1 MHADYAFI
9 NGEVITVRPDDRVF
23 QAAAVRGNE
32 ICAVGTTEE
41 VLGLS
46 GPKTQVVDL
55 RGNSL
60 LPGFIDSHLHML
72 LYGTNQLGVDCKND
86 VGNIEGIKARLAERA
101 RTTPAGEWVR
111 GWGYN
116 DQRLAEG
123 RHPTRDDLDEVS
135 EDHPVIAVRTCNHI
149 SVVNSKA
156 LELLGITRDTPDPEG
171 GQIARG
177 EDGEPTGVLKET
189 AHMLAFETSRYSPE
203 EMMEALTIADH
214 DFVRLGITS
223 IHEAGGYGP
232 DQMRAMYRAGAEG
245 RVKVRIYA
253 MVCSL
258 NRSEVFV
265 SKMVAAGLVTGVGD
279 ERFRIG
285 PAKIFTDGSSSG
297 PTCATRE
304 PYTSDPNDSGILYYS
319 QEEIDGILGVAH
331 REGFQITAHAIGDKA
346 VEMVMNCIEKTLKEH
361 PREDHRHRIE
371 HAGMVPPDL
380 MERMKRLGIVP
391 IPNPAFFY
399 EFGEGYVKNYGGRI
413 EHMFPLA
420 DYAREGVVAASGSD
434 APVTVP
440 NPMRGI
446 YCGLTRRAES
456 GTPVAESQRTT
467 LMHAIRSFTING
479 AYASFEE
486 DRKGSIEVGKLADL
500 VVLDGSI
507 LSASPERILSMK
519 PTLTMINGEIVYGG
533 EDEGGPEGRSRLS
546 AATSPAR

>member
-1 MHADYAFI
+1 MHADYVFI
-9 NGEVITVRPDDRVF
+9 NGEVITVRPDDHVF

-41 VLGLS
+41 VLNLS
-46 GPKTQVVDL
+46 GPETQILDL

-60 LPGFIDSHLHML
+60 LPGFVDSHLHML

-86 VGNIEGIKARLAERA
+86 VGNIEGIQARLAERA
-101 RTTPAGEWVR
+101 RTTPAGEWIR

-123 RHPTRDDLDEVS
+123 RHPTRDDLDEVT

-171 GQIARG
+171 GQIVHS

-189 AHMLAFETSRYSPE
+189 AHMGAFEASKYPPE
-203 EMMEALTIADH
+203 EMMEALAIADDH
-214 DFVRLGITS
+214 FVRLGITS
-223 IHEAGGYGP
+223 IHEAGGFGP
-232 DQMRAMYRAGAEG
+232 DQMRSMYRAVSER

-258 NRSEVFV
+258 DRSEEFV
-265 SKMVAAGLVTGVGD
+265 HKMVEAGLVTGIGD

-319 QEEIDGILGVAH
+319 QEEIDDILGAAH

-346 VEMVMNCIEKTLKEH
+346 VEMVMNCIEKALKNH
-361 PREDHRHRIE
+361 PRENHRHRIE

-391 IPNPAFFY
+391 IPNPAFVY

-413 EHMFPLA
+413 EHIFPLA

-440 NPMRGI
+440 DPMRGI
-446 YCGLTRRAES
+446 YCALTRRAES
-456 GTPVAESQRTT
+456 GTLVAASQRTT

-479 AYASFEE
+479 AYASFED

-500 VVLDGSI
+500 VMLDGSI
-507 LSASPERILSMK
+507 LSASPQRILSMK

-546 AATSPAR
+546 TATSPAR